1 MTNEQEQHIID
12 AIDEAKN
19 AFCNN
24 CSDAYDYRDLLQG
37 INNEL
42 CEIGRGNMGYG
53 CLAEIR
59 SELQKINKGQ
69 IVAAMITATK
79 QTYLE
84 SLKKFSDLADEY
96 LDYEAKKS

>member
-1 MTNEQEQHIID
+1 MTKEQELHIID

-24 CSDAYDYRDLLQG
+24 YSDSYDYRDLLQG

-59 SELQKINKGQ
+59 SELHKINKGQ
-69 IVAAMITATK
+69 IVAAMIIASK
-79 QTYLE
+79 QTSME
-84 SLKKFSDLADEY
+84 SLKKFSDSADKY
-96 LDYEAKKS
+96 LDYETKKS

>member
-1 MTNEQEQHIID
+1 MTKEQELHIID

-24 CSDAYDYRDLLQG
+24 YSDAYDYRDLLQG

-59 SELQKINKGQ
+59 SELQKINKNQ

-79 QTYLE
+79 QTSLE

-96 LDYEAKKS
+96 LDYEAQKS

>member
-42 CEIGRGNMGYG
+42 RDIGHGNMGFG
-53 CLAEIR
+53 CLAEIHSDLR
-59 SELQKINKGQ
+59 KLNKNQ

-79 QTYLE
+79 QTSLE
-84 SLKKFSDLADEY
+84 SLKKFSDLADKY